1 MLSTPMNRGR
11 LAGAVTALFGCVAGS
26 AAGQDLLAGNGPLSS
41 MPAAH
46 ETGAD
51 LIWAVPE
58 GASAGVSAYSTL
70 EYRLA
75 ERVEVSAS
83 TIESVVVY
91 GYQQGAIAGPT
102 IDFLGVELWAGQPG
116 QPGSTRVAGDI
127 SANALSS
134 AEFADAYVALHGVS
148 FTTDR
153 PVYALTAGD
162 LDWSVQAGEYWL
174 VWSMG
179 GSLDGGPYSP
189 YLGDETAP
197 AAGSAL
203 QRVLGSWRQARNR
216 TEGGL
221 QVSLPFEVYGSTACV
236 ADCDGDG
243 ALTIFDFLCFQNAY
257 SEGEA
262 SADCD
267 GDGSVTAADFNCFQ
281 ASFMAGC
288 G

>member
-1 MLSTPMNRGR
+1 MPSTPKNRGR
-11 LAGAVTALFGCVAGS
+11 LAVAVTALFGCVAGS
-26 AAGQDLLAGNGPLSS
+26 AAAQDLLAGNAPLSS

-58 GASAGVSAYSTL
+58 GASAGVSAYPAL

-75 ERVEVSAS
+75 ERFEVPAS
-83 TIESVVVY
+83 TIESIVVY

-102 IDFLGVELWAGQPG
+102 IDFLGIELWDGQPG
-116 QPGSTRVAGDI
+116 LPESTRVAGDI
-127 SANALSS
+127 TANALDS
-134 AEFADAYVALHGVS
+134 AEFADTFVALHGVS

-162 LDWSVQAGEYWL
+162 LGWSVGAGEYWL

-189 YLGDETAP
+189 YLGNEAEPTDG
-197 AAGSAL
+197 AAM
-203 QRVLGSWRQARNR
+203 QRVLGTWRQALNR
-216 TEGGL
+216 TEDGV

-243 ALTIFDFLCFQNAY
+243 SLTIFDFLCYQNAFAA
-257 SEGEA
+257 GET

-267 GDGSVTAADFNCFQ
+267 GDGSLTAADYACFQ
-281 ASFMAGC
+281 ATFMAGC